1 MASEAAITQLI
12 WSMYVPNK
20 IPVCM
25 LQTNDYGASDI
36 SDYIQSGV
44 DGEFCMV
51 DIVYVLIGCPAAMI
65 LYEYIITFD
74 QEVKLFWNKKWNGAT
89 TLFLVNR
96 YLVLFLRLCNLI
108 GFVPMPEQVRIPS
121 LWSK

>member
-1 MASEAAITQLI
+1 MTA
-12 WSMYVPNK
+12 VPRQK
-20 IPVCM
+20 PELALV
-25 LQTNDYGASDI
+25 TAF
-36 SDYIQSGV
+36 V
-44 DGEFCMV
+44 
-51 DIVYVLIGCPAAMI
+51 

-108 GFVPMPEQVRIPS
+108 GFVPMSEQVRIPP